1 MSFKRKLYEEILK
14 FDVATCFFNEDKAYE
29 DKAFSAAMSP
39 SIGTSADA
47 QPPATRSYPP
57 EEG

>member
-14 FDVATCFFNEDKAYE
+14 FDVATDYCYEDKAYE
-29 DKAFSAAMSP
+29 DKAFSAAMSL
-39 SIGTSADA
+39 SIGTSAEA